1 MKKILTIIGYLSLFS
16 LICVFV
22 GHAFWAFHFKT
33 IKMDEFKKKIDY
45 ILKVTVEEFFNKETP
60 RLVLG
65 VNLCYSLS
73 PDKQNFVFSYNDK
86 ERKNIPISS
95 PHMFHDLS
103 LKVAYD
109 CWVYNIRM
117 NIEDISAF
125 YKKLLREKGITETPH
140 LMIRDSV
147 SNKILCCNA
156 AECQS
161 KVIET
166 IPIDLGYDYKHQLIA
181 SFEEPSLFQT
191 FKNLLWLEL
200 VFFVSFL
207 LCMICQWHFIN
218 KTWQSARVQTMS
230 IAHFEHE
237 MKKPLAT
244 MISAISGIISR
255 QESLLSERDTLRLS
269 MVRARLRKMS
279 DITDTMLT
287 GIKTS
292 RLLIERKPMDIHEEM
307 DLLVEMYMMLKP
319 RAKVETIVDEG
330 ISKPLLDDTYF
341 EFLLVNL
348 VDNGIKYGGEAPV
361 VKVHFAEENNKYIL
375 TVEDNGIGIAISE
388 QKHIFK
394 QFYRIRDER
403 VQRTTGFG
411 LGLAFVRKVV
421 KAYGGE
427 IKLQS
432 TLGKG
437 SKFTII
443 LPGNDENSKSIVCRG
458 RSTDSN
464 GSDG

>member
-1 MKKILTIIGYLSLFS
+1 MKKILKIIGYLSLFS
-16 LICVFV
+16 LVCVFV
-22 GHAFWAFHFKT
+22 GHAFWAFHFRN
-33 IKMDEFKKKIDY
+33 IKLNEFQASANY
-45 ILKVTVEEFFNKETP
+45 ILRSTVDDFFSEKATELYAN
-60 RLVLG
+60 
-65 VNLCYSLS
+65 VNLCYCLDSN
-73 PDKQNFVFSYNDK
+73 KTNFKYSYNNK
-86 ERKNIPISS
+86 EEKSVHVCSMDMVHRLRSQIT
-95 PHMFHDLS
+95 
-103 LKVAYD
+103 YD

-117 NIEDISAF
+117 NIEDISAS
-125 YKKLLREKGITETPH
+125 YKKLLREKGIIETPY

>member
-1 MKKILTIIGYLSLFS
+1 MLFRS
-16 LICVFV
+16 
-22 GHAFWAFHFKT
+22 
-33 IKMDEFKKKIDY
+33 
-45 ILKVTVEEFFNKETP
+45 
-60 RLVLG
+60 
-65 VNLCYSLS
+65 
-73 PDKQNFVFSYNDK
+73 
-86 ERKNIPISS
+86 
-95 PHMFHDLS
+95 
-103 LKVAYD
+103 
-109 CWVYNIRM
+109 
-117 NIEDISAF
+117 
-125 YKKLLREKGITETPH
+125 
-140 LMIRDSV
+140 
-147 SNKILCCNA
+147 
-156 AECQS
+156 
-161 KVIET
+161 
-166 IPIDLGYDYKHQLIA
+166 
-181 SFEEPSLFQT
+181 
-191 FKNLLWLEL
+191 
-200 VFFVSFL
+200 
-207 LCMICQWHFIN
+207 
-218 KTWQSARVQTMS
+218 
-230 IAHFEHE
+230 
-237 MKKPLAT
+237 
-244 MISAISGIISR
+244 SGIISR

-330 ISKPLLDDTYF
+330 ISKPLLDDNYF